1 METTISEMKNSID
14 GFNISD
20 AVRQEIAEYE
30 VREIETIYTEA
41 QEEKKKNLG
50 KSGQNLSD
58 VWNIIKQPNKSVWIL
73 EWNGTRERE
82 RERGD

>member
-41 QEEKKKNLG
+41 QEEKKK
-50 KSGQNLSD
+50 KSGEKWPESQ
-58 VWNIIKQPNKSVWIL
+58 
-73 EWNGTRERE
+73 
-82 RERGD
+82 